1 MSVRARVFPRTLV
14 PMMTV
19 HKLSTG
25 DGHLYYTQEVA
36 SGDQL
41 RSGDRELG
49 DYYQVT
55 GMPPGQWVGSGVEHF
70 GLDGAVAEA
79 QMDAL
84 YGGGYSPID
93 PAKITEKQ
101 DALRTEA
108 EEAVRVRYACEA
120 YAALS
125 QYRPGESNLDV
136 IQGLGTTRSSFYRML
151 DRHRELGNFDR
162 FTAAHETGDEQ
173 AFIDGYVMTQ
183 PQARA
188 ATAAGKEAIAE
199 GNDDWIDA
207 TRLGKKPGEYVQEPA
222 NDFTRALDEEH
233 RRHFKTHDA
242 PPTDAE
248 RKEIRNRVAGQMF
261 RDTHGRDAT
270 GVELATFVANNTAPR
285 QQSVAGYDLVFT
297 PTKSVSMAW
306 GLGDENLRSGI
317 EAAHEAAI
325 TDVVS
330 YLEDNAIYARRGRG
344 GVEQID
350 TDKGLV
356 ATKFR
361 HYDSRNG
368 DPNLHDH
375 LVVAN
380 RVKGADGKWSTLD
393 GRMIHQYG
401 VAASELYNSRIMHH
415 IHDRL
420 GLEFTPVEAR
430 GKQIFELAGI
440 TRGEVAAFSSRSA
453 SIKETMAEVEAAF
466 ITDHGHAPTA
476 KQRIALAQQATLA
489 TRPAKEGPH
498 SLAQLNEMWRQKA
511 ATVTPNLPTGEHLA
525 EHLRAAS
532 TARAEEVTVAAAA
545 LEATPEAERVAAI
558 IARLSESRSAWRGSN
573 IEAETL
579 RYYREATSGVSSD
592 PEAIAATVD
601 AVKAA
606 SVSMTPTLNV
616 PLPTN
621 RELVRADG
629 TSIYQTANRELFT
642 SHGIIAAET
651 YLVEAATTSQVIP
664 AATTDVFTA
673 QLEKARAAGAQLS
686 DAQVSMAREFVTG
699 DRLLGLGIGPAGAGK
714 TSLTRLVVDT
724 AHASG
729 HQVYGVAPTAAAADV
744 VSDSMGIT
752 ATTVDAFLHAET
764 SPLSVGDVLMVD
776 EIGMVS
782 TPKLAELVATAE
794 AAGAVVRGVGDDRQ
808 LAAIGSGGA
817 LRMIDNATALPRLE
831 EVYRFRDP
839 ANPAEVNEAEV
850 AASLALREPPVA
862 GEDRPF
868 DWYVGQCRVRA
879 GDEETVLREVFSAW
893 VTDTEAGR
901 NTLMMAPSNAQVT
914 ALNELAQ
921 ARAMH
926 RGELDTSTH
935 TTTEADATIYGH
947 DRVVTRRNA
956 RALGLNQGKDFVK
969 NGDTWDVNRVHAD
982 GRLTVTHTGHGGKIT
997 LPAAYVAE
1005 NVELGYASTIN
1016 RAQGATVDTAHTV
1029 LDATTDRAGAYVG
1042 ATRGKFGNH
1051 LYVVTGENSTR
1062 DEVLE
1067 TITGAYETNLSVHEQ
1082 VERLR
1087 AENRSVPER
1096 LGLYTALSDQAR
1108 SQAME
1113 HVAIQALGATRAA
1126 GLKATPAWGALAHE
1140 LADAT
1145 EAGLDPVELLAEAH
1159 EQRDFTGSKDDSA
1172 VLHWRVKGLREHEAE
1187 VHDPAAPR
1195 PFAAIP
1201 EEHLDRL
1208 LATARAQTA
1217 EEPAAAVED
1226 PAWHTRPHGLT
1237 TTAHLRSRRAGM
1249 MEAATAHD
1257 SDEYRCELAAIDAEL
1272 SRRAFLSPTQ
1282 KTLEEV
1288 TRGERPRSETNHTLA
1303 DGLAAEK
1310 AIRAAAPTTTGAGL
1324 EDTDR
1329 AALTHGVSGHTAPTY
1344 WAESPYTPAAM
1355 REVLDAHHADIGE
1368 LTALRGKQL
1377 AAERPAWTEALGEV
1391 PANPKNAARWYRVA
1405 GEVDAYRATYRITEE
1420 KAIPKQYAESE
1431 RGQYLAGQI
1440 TDVHK
1445 RGALS
1450 NKPGPT
1456 GEQVEATAQRATE
1469 KRAPVETQT
1478 PAEAQITVSTDERT
1492 NAVENLWDAVERDY
1506 AAERAAYAERD
1517 AAQGVLDAART
1528 RLENSTREVD
1538 SIRERLLNNA
1548 RAHYAPVEDAAARL
1562 DSAGFFTRSA
1572 REAEYQQA
1580 VEDYRSQYGTET
1592 PPRAEDERWL
1602 AQHPEYTQA
1611 QERAEKDRGDVA
1623 AAEAEYGA
1631 VDDAAHQATSQRENS
1646 YQAYA
1651 TARDDNPHTRV
1662 VTANMNSD
1670 QRGRATDLQTAR
1682 DQRHLA
1688 AGTRP
1693 GTVRERNRSAART
1706 TSRPS
1711 QQRAPQQQAQQR
1723 IQRTPPS
1730 TRRL

>member
-1 MSVRARVFPRTLV
+1 MLV

-70 GLDGAVAEA
+70 ELDGAVTEA

-84 YGGGYSPID
+84 FGEGYSPLDPSTLTVEQNAARTAAVEGVRLDAARSAFETLKLRID
-93 PAKITEKQ
+93 GAPQHEIARS
-101 DALRTEA
+101 L
-108 EEAVRVRYACEA
+108 
-120 YAALS
+120 
-125 QYRPGESNLDV
+125 N
-136 IQGLGTTRSSFYRML
+136 TTQKTVSL
-151 DRHRELGNFDR
+151 TLARHAELGNYALAEKALEAENPELFYAGYR
-162 FTAAHETGDEQ
+162 MTKGENRAAEAAGNRAVETGNE
-173 AFIDGYVMTQ
+173 
-183 PQARA
+183 
-188 ATAAGKEAIAE
+188 
-199 GNDDWIDA
+199 DWIDA

-222 NDFTRALDEEH
+222 NEFTKALNEEYG
-233 RRHFKTHDA
+233 RHFRLHDS

-261 RDTHGRDAT
+261 RNAHGRDAT

-306 GLGDENLRSGI
+306 GLGEENLRSGI

-325 TDVVS
+325 ADVVS

-420 GLEFTPVEAR
+420 GLEFTPTEAR

-440 TRGEVAAFSSRSA
+440 TRTEVAAFSSRAA

-466 ITDHGHAPTA
+466 IADHGHAPTA

-511 ATVTPNLPTGEHLA
+511 ATVTPNLPTGEGLA

-545 LEATPEAERVAAI
+545 LEATPEHERVAAI
-558 IARLSESRSAWRGSN
+558 IDRLAESRSSWRGSN

-579 RYYREATSGVSSD
+579 RYYREATGGVTAD
-592 PEAIAATVD
+592 PEAITATVQ

-606 SVSMTPTLNV
+606 SVSMTPELNV
-616 PLPTN
+616 PLPTD

-629 TSIYQTANRELFT
+629 TSIYQTANREVFT

-651 YLVEAATTSQVIP
+651 LLVEAATTSQVIP
-664 AATTDVFTA
+664 AATTDVFTTE
-673 QLEKARAAGAQLS
+673 LEKAREAGVQLS
-686 DAQVSMAREFVTG
+686 DAQANMAREFVTS
-699 DRLLGLGIGPAGAGK
+699 DRLLALGIGPAGAGK

-724 AHASG
+724 AEAAG

-744 VSDSMGIT
+744 MGDSMGIT
-752 ATTVDAFLHAET
+752 ATTVDAFLNAKK
-764 SPLSVGDVLMVD
+764 SPLGVGDVLMVD
-776 EIGMVS
+776 EIGMVA

-817 LRMIDNATALPRLE
+817 LRMIDNAASLPRLE
-831 EVYRFRDP
+831 EVYRFRNP

-850 AASLALREPPVA
+850 AASLALREPPAA

-868 DWYVGQCRVRA
+868 DWYVAHGRVRA
-879 GDEETVLREVFSAW
+879 GDEDTVLREVFGAW

-901 NTLMMAPSNAQVT
+901 SALMMAPTNAQVA
-914 ALNELAQ
+914 ALNEMAQ
-921 ARAMH
+921 ARALH
-926 RGELDTSTH
+926 RGELDTTAH
-935 TTTEADATIYGH
+935 VTTEADATIYGR

-956 RALGLNQGKDFVK
+956 RTLGLNQGRDFVK
-969 NGDTWDVNRVHAD
+969 NGDTWDVNQVHED
-982 GRLTVTHTGHGGKIT
+982 GRLTVTHAGHGGRIT
-997 LPAAYVAE
+997 LPAAYVAQ

-1042 ATRGKFGNH
+1042 ATRGKFGNN

-1067 TITGAYETNLSVHEQ
+1067 TITGAYETNVSVHEQ
-1082 VERLR
+1082 ITRLR

-1096 LGLYTALSDQAR
+1096 LGLYTALTDQAR
-1108 SQAME
+1108 AQAMGQ
-1113 HVAIQALGATRAA
+1113 VAVEALGATRAA
-1126 GLKATPAWGALAHE
+1126 QLRAAPAWDALATE
-1140 LADAT
+1140 LANAT
-1145 EAGLDPVELLAEAH
+1145 EAGLEPVELLTRAH
-1159 EQRDFTGSKDDSA
+1159 AQRDFGDSKDDAA
-1172 VLHWRVKGLREHEAE
+1172 VLHWRVKGLRADDQVLHETTG
-1187 VHDPAAPR
+1187 PR
-1195 PFAAIP
+1195 PFATIP
-1201 EEHLDRL
+1201 DEHLDKLVTR
-1208 LATARAQTA
+1208 ARAEAERTRNTA
-1217 EEPAAAVED
+1217 APTTAVED
-1226 PAWHTRPHGLT
+1226 PAWHTRPHALE
-1237 TTAHLRSRRAGM
+1237 TTAHLFSRRAGM
-1249 MEAATAHD
+1249 MDGATTHD
-1257 SDEYRCELAAIDAEL
+1257 TDEYRWELASIDAEL
-1272 SRRAFLSPTQ
+1272 SRRAFLSPAQ
-1282 KTLEEV
+1282 KSLEEL
-1288 TRGERPRSETNHTLA
+1288 TRGERPRSETTHTLA
-1303 DGLAAEK
+1303 EGLAAEK
-1310 AIRAAAPTTTGAGL
+1310 AIRDAALPTTTAVL
-1324 EDTDR
+1324 SEQEPET
-1329 AALTHGVSGHTAPTY
+1329 LTHGVSGHTAGTY
-1344 WAESPYTPAAM
+1344 WLEQPYTPEAM
-1355 REVLDAHHADIGE
+1355 RTILDAHHADIGK
-1368 LTALRGKQL
+1368 LTVLRGQQL
-1377 AAERPAWTEALGEV
+1377 AAERPAWTDALGEV
-1391 PANPKNAARWYRVA
+1391 PANPGNAARWYRVA
-1405 GEVDAYRATYRITEE
+1405 GEVDAYRATYRITDE
-1420 KAIPKQYAESE
+1420 KPIPKQYAESE
-1431 RGQYLAGQI
+1431 RGAYLAGQI

-1450 NKPGPT
+1450 HKPGPT
-1456 GEQVEATAQRATE
+1456 GEQVETTAQRVTQ
-1469 KRAPVETQT
+1469 KRTTVETPT
-1478 PAEAQITVSTDERT
+1478 EAETTIT
-1492 NAVENLWDAVERDY
+1492 
-1506 AAERAAYAERD
+1506 
-1517 AAQGVLDAART
+1517 DAAR
-1528 RLENSTREVD
+1528 
-1538 SIRERLLNNA
+1538 A
-1548 RAHYAPVEDAAARL
+1548 RRAALIARMTG
-1562 DSAGFFTRSA
+1562 SK
-1572 REAEYQQA
+1572 
-1580 VEDYRSQYGTET
+1580 ET
-1592 PPRAEDERWL
+1592 PAMAPTDQNSVDRANESELDKKMREL
-1602 AQHPEYTQA
+1602 K
-1611 QERAEKDRGDVA
+1611 ERA
-1623 AAEAEYGA
+1623 
-1631 VDDAAHQATSQRENS
+1631 
-1646 YQAYA
+1646 
-1651 TARDDNPHTRV
+1651 
-1662 VTANMNSD
+1662 
-1670 QRGRATDLQTAR
+1670 
-1682 DQRHLA
+1682 
-1688 AGTRP
+1688 
-1693 GTVRERNRSAART
+1693 AART
-1706 TSRPS
+1706 TRPQTGS
-1711 QQRAPQQQAQQR
+1711 AGGGQDEKERQQQIAAQQR
-1723 IQRTPPS
+1723 QQQQHRG
-1730 TRRL
+1730 RHL

>member
-1 MSVRARVFPRTLV
+1 
-14 PMMTV
+14 MTV

-25 DGHLYYTQEVA
+25 DGHLYYSQEVA

-70 GLDGAVAEA
+70 GLDGAVTEA

-84 YGGGYSPID
+84 YGDGYSPID
-93 PAKITEKQ
+93 PAK
-101 DALRTEA
+101 LA
-108 EEAVRVRYACEA
+108 EEQFASYDAAWEAARVSAAQKAFE
-120 YAALS
+120 ALS
-125 QYRPGESNLDV
+125 IHADGGGESAV
-136 IQGLGTTRSSFYRML
+136 VRALGVHRATLYRML
-151 DRHRELGNFDR
+151 SKHEELGNRGRFD
-162 FTAAHETGDEQ
+162 AARESGDTQ
-173 AFIDGYVMTQ
+173 GFIDGYVMT
-183 PQARA
+183 PAESRA
-188 ATAAGKEAIAE
+188 AIAAAKAAITE
-199 GNDDWIDA
+199 GNDDWTEA

-248 RKEIRNRVAGQMF
+248 RKEIRNRVASQMF
-261 RDTHGRDAT
+261 RATHGRDAT
-270 GVELATFVANNTAPR
+270 GVELATFMANNTAPR

-306 GLGDENLRSGI
+306 GLGDENLRTGI

-325 TDVVS
+325 ADVVS

-380 RVKGADGKWSTLD
+380 RVKGADGRWSTLD
-393 GRMIHQYG
+393 GRMIYQYN

-466 ITDHGHAPTA
+466 IADHGHAPTA

-489 TRPAKEGPH
+489 TRPAKDGPH
-498 SLAQLNEMWRQKA
+498 SLAELNEMWREKA
-511 ATVTPNLPTGEHLA
+511 ATVTPNLPTGEALA

-532 TARAEEVTVAAAA
+532 TARAEEVTVAAAG
-545 LEATPEAERVAAI
+545 LEATPEHERVAAI
-558 IARLSESRSAWRGSN
+558 IDRLAESRSSWRGSN

-579 RYYREATSGVSSD
+579 RYYREATSGVTAD
-592 PEAIAATVD
+592 PEAITATVQ

-606 SVSMTPTLNV
+606 SVSMTPELNV
-616 PLPTN
+616 PLPTD

-629 TSIYQTANRELFT
+629 TSIYQTANREVFT

-651 YLVEAATTSQVIP
+651 LLVEAATTSQVIP

-699 DRLLGLGIGPAGAGK
+699 DRLLRLGIGPAGAGK

-744 VSDSMGIT
+744 MGDSMGIT

-764 SPLSVGDVLMVD
+764 SPLGVGDVLMVD

-831 EVYRFRDP
+831 EVYRFRNP

-850 AASLALREPPVA
+850 TASLALREPPAA

-868 DWYVGQCRVRA
+868 DWYVGQGRVRA

-901 NTLMMAPSNAQVT
+901 NTLMMAPTNAQVT

-969 NGDTWDVNRVHAD
+969 NGDTWDVNQVHAD
-982 GRLTVTHTGHGGKIT
+982 GRLTVTHTEHGGKIT

-1016 RAQGATVDTAHTV
+1016 RAQGATVDTSHTV

-1042 ATRGKFGNH
+1042 ATRGKFGND
-1051 LYVVTGENSTR
+1051 LYVVTGENTTR

-1067 TITGAYETNLSVHEQ
+1067 TITAAYETNLSVHEQ
-1082 VERLR
+1082 MERLR

-1096 LGLYTALSDQAR
+1096 LGLYTALTDQAR
-1108 SQAME
+1108 SQAMGQ
-1113 HVAIQALGATRAA
+1113 VAVEALGVTRAA
-1126 GLKATPAWGALAHE
+1126 ELRAAPAWDALATE
-1140 LADAT
+1140 LANAT
-1145 EAGLDPVELLAEAH
+1145 EAGLEPVELLARAH
-1159 EQRDFTGSKDDSA
+1159 AQRDFGDSQDDAA
-1172 VLHWRVKGLREHEAE
+1172 VLHWRVKGLRADDQVLHESTG
-1187 VHDPAAPR
+1187 PR

-1201 EEHLDRL
+1201 DEHLDKL
-1208 LATARAQTA
+1208 VARARETA
-1217 EEPAAAVED
+1217 ADTPSAAMDD
-1226 PAWHTRPHGLT
+1226 PNWHTRPHALE
-1237 TTAHLRSRRAGM
+1237 TTAHLSSRRAGM
-1249 MEAATAHD
+1249 MDGATTHD
-1257 SDEYRCELAAIDAEL
+1257 SDEYRWELASIDAEL

-1282 KTLEEV
+1282 KSLEEV
-1288 TRGERPRSETNHTLA
+1288 TRGERPRSETAHTLA
-1303 DGLAAEK
+1303 EGLAQEK
-1310 AIRAAAPTTTGAGL
+1310 AIRDAALPTTSAVLAEQDPET
-1324 EDTDR
+1324 
-1329 AALTHGVSGHTAPTY
+1329 LTHGVSGHTAGTY
-1344 WAESPYTPAAM
+1344 WLEQPYTPEAM
-1355 REVLDAHHADIGE
+1355 RAILNAHHADIGE
-1368 LTALRGKQL
+1368 LTVLRGKQL
-1377 AAERPAWTEALGEV
+1377 AAERPAWTDSLGDV

-1405 GEVDAYRATYRITEE
+1405 GEVDAYRATYRITDEN
-1420 KAIPKQYAESE
+1420 AIPKQYAESE

-1456 GEQVEATAQRATE
+1456 GEQVEATAAAATSERAQG
-1469 KRAPVETQT
+1469 ETVT
-1478 PAEAQITVSTDERT
+1478 PAEAEVTVSTDERT
-1492 NAVENLWDAVERDY
+1492 QAVENLWDVVERDY
-1506 AAERAAYAERD
+1506 KAEQATHADRD
-1517 AAQGVLDAART
+1517 AARAALEAARVK
-1528 RLENSTREVD
+1528 LQESTQHRD
-1538 SIRERLLNNA
+1538 SVADQLIDTA
-1548 RAHYAPVEDAAARL
+1548 RADYAPVEAAAARVE
-1562 DSAGFFTRSA
+1562 AANFFTRSA
-1572 REAEYQQA
+1572 READYQHA
-1580 VEDYRSQYGTET
+1580 VTDYHQQYGQDT
-1592 PPRAEDERWL
+1592 PPTRDDEQWL
-1602 AQHPEYTQA
+1602 SQHPDYARA
-1611 QERAEKDRGDVA
+1611 QQQVTEDRSELATAETVAEVAERHA
-1623 AAEAEYGA
+1623 
-1631 VDDAAHQATSQRENS
+1631 QTATATREQS
-1646 YQAYA
+1646 YQAYT
-1651 TARDDNPHTRV
+1651 TARDENPRTRV
-1662 VTANMNSD
+1662 GTSRMNSE
-1670 QRGRATDLQTAR
+1670 QMARVTDLQAAK
-1682 DQRHLA
+1682 DHRHLA

-1693 GTVRERNRSAART
+1693 GEARARLRAEAAKSAPPAQTSVTRTARSI
-1706 TSRPS
+1706 
-1711 QQRAPQQQAQQR
+1711 QQHHAQQAH
-1723 IQRTPPS
+1723 
-1730 TRRL
+1730 RRGRSL

>member
-1 MSVRARVFPRTLV
+1 MPRSCV
-14 PMMTV
+14 NVEPMMTV

-70 GLDGAVAEA
+70 RLDGAVTEA

-84 YGGGYSPID
+84 YGDGYSPID
-93 PAKITEKQ
+93 PAK
-101 DALRTEA
+101 LA
-108 EEAVRVRYACEA
+108 EEQSASYDAAWEAARVSAAQKAFE
-120 YAALS
+120 ALS
-125 QYRPGESNLDV
+125 IHADGGGESAV
-136 IQGLGTTRSSFYRML
+136 VRALGVHRATLYRML
-151 DRHRELGNFDR
+151 SKHEELGNRGRFD
-162 FTAAHETGDEQ
+162 AARESGDTQ
-173 AFIDGYVMTQ
+173 GFVDGYVMT
-183 PQARA
+183 PAESRA
-188 ATAAGKEAIAE
+188 AIAAAKAAITE
-199 GNDDWIDA
+199 GNDDWTEA

-270 GVELATFVANNTAPR
+270 GVELATFMAHNTAPR

-297 PTKSVSMAW
+297 PAKSVSMAW
-306 GLGDENLRSGI
+306 GLGDENLRTGI

-325 TDVVS
+325 ADVVS

-380 RVKGADGKWSTLD
+380 RVKGADGRWSTLD
-393 GRMIHQYG
+393 GRMIYQYN

-466 ITDHGHAPTA
+466 IADHGHAPTA

-498 SLAQLNEMWRQKA
+498 SLAQLNEMWREKA
-511 ATVTPNLPTGEHLA
+511 VTVTPNLPTGEALA

-532 TARAEEVTVAAAA
+532 TARAGAVTVAAAG
-545 LEATPEAERVAAI
+545 LEATPEHERVAAI
-558 IARLSESRSAWRGSN
+558 IARLSESRSTWRGSN

-579 RYYREATSGVSSD
+579 RYYREATGGVTAD

-606 SVSMTPTLNV
+606 SVSMTPGLNV

-621 RELVRADG
+621 RELLRADG

-764 SPLSVGDVLMVD
+764 SPLGVGDVLMVD

-831 EVYRFRDP
+831 EVYRFRNP

-868 DWYVGQCRVRA
+868 DWYVGQGRVRA

-901 NTLMMAPSNAQVT
+901 NTLMMAPTNAQVT

-982 GRLTVTHTGHGGKIT
+982 GRLTVTHTEHGGKIT

-1051 LYVVTGENSTR
+1051 LYVVTGENTTR

-1067 TITGAYETNLSVHEQ
+1067 TITGAYETNLSVHGQ

-1126 GLKATPAWGALAHE
+1126 ELKSTDAWGALAHE
-1140 LADAT
+1140 LAGAT
-1145 EAGLDPVELLAEAH
+1145 EAGLDPVELLAQAH

-1172 VLHWRVKGLREHEAE
+1172 VLHWRVRGLREHEAE
-1187 VHDPAAPR
+1187 VHDPTAHR

-1201 EEHLDRL
+1201 DEHLDRL
-1208 LATARAQTA
+1208 LNTARAQAA
-1217 EEPAAAVED
+1217 EKPAVVED
-1226 PAWHTRPHGLT
+1226 PAWHTRPHGLS

-1249 MEAATAHD
+1249 TEAATAHD

-1272 SRRAFLSPTQ
+1272 SRRAVLSPTQ

-1303 DGLAAEK
+1303 EGLAAEK
-1310 AIRAAAPTTTGAGL
+1310 AIREAAPATTGTGL

-1344 WAESPYTPAAM
+1344 WADSPYTPAVM
-1355 REVLDAHHADIGE
+1355 REVLQAHHTDIGE
-1368 LTALRGKQL
+1368 LTALRGQQL
-1377 AAERPAWTEALGEV
+1377 AAERPAWTGALGEV

-1405 GEVDAYRATYRITEE
+1405 GEVDAYRATYRITDE
-1420 KAIPKQYAESE
+1420 KPIPKRYAESE
-1431 RGQYLAGQI
+1431 RGAYLAGQI

-1469 KRAPVETQT
+1469 KRATVETQT
-1478 PAEAQITVSTDERT
+1478 PAEAQITASTDERT

-1538 SIRERLLNNA
+1538 SIRERLLDNA
-1548 RAHYAPVEDAAARL
+1548 RADYAPVEEAAARL

-1580 VEDYRSQYGTET
+1580 VEDYRSQYGIET

-1611 QERAEKDRGDVA
+1611 QERAEQDRGDVA

-1631 VDDAAHQATSQRENS
+1631 VDNAAHQATSQRENS

-1662 VTANMNSD
+1662 VTANMNPD

-1693 GTVRERNRSAART
+1693 GTVRERNRSTART

-1711 QQRAPQQQAQQR
+1711 QQRTPQQQAQQR

>member
-1 MSVRARVFPRTLV
+1 MSLRFRVIPRTLV
-14 PMMTV
+14 LMMTV

-41 RSGDRELG
+41 RSEDRELG

-70 GLDGAVAEA
+70 ELDGAVTEV

-84 YGGGYSPID
+84 FGDGYSPID
-93 PAKITEKQ
+93 PGQLEQEQAEIR
-101 DALRTEA
+101 AAA
-108 EEAVRVRYACEA
+108 EEAVRVKYARET

-125 QYRPGESNLDV
+125 QYRPGEPNLQT
-136 IQGLGTTRSSFYRML
+136 IQALGTSRSSFYRML
-151 DRHRELGNFDR
+151 DRHRELGNYKR
-162 FTAAHETGDEQ
+162 FKDASATGDEQ
-173 AFIDGYVMTQ
+173 GFIDGYVMTKAQ
-183 PQARA
+183 SQE
-188 ATAAGKEAIAE
+188 ATAAGKDAIAE
-199 GNDDWIDA
+199 GNDDWVDA
-207 TRLGKKPGEYVQEPA
+207 TRLGRKPGEYVQEPA

-248 RKEIRNRVAGQMF
+248 RKEIRSRVAGQLF

-270 GVELATFVANNTAPR
+270 GVELATFIANNTAPR

-325 TDVVS
+325 ADVVS

-380 RVKGADGKWSTLD
+380 RVKGADGRWSTLD

-466 ITDHGHAPTA
+466 IADHGHAPTA

-498 SLAQLNEMWRQKA
+498 SLAELNEMWREKA
-511 ATVTPNLPTGEHLA
+511 ATVTPTLPTGEALA

-532 TARAEEVTVAAAA
+532 TARAEAVTVAAAA
-545 LEATPEAERVAAI
+545 LEATPEHERVAAI
-558 IARLSESRSAWRGSN
+558 IARLSESRSTWRGSN

-579 RYYREATSGVSSD
+579 RYYREATSGVSAD
-592 PEAIAATVD
+592 PDAITATVE

-606 SVSMTPTLNV
+606 SVSMTPGLNV
-616 PLPTN
+616 PLPTD
-621 RELVRADG
+621 RELLRADG
-629 TSIYQTANRELFT
+629 TSIYEAANRELFT

-651 YLVEAATTSQVIP
+651 YLVEAATTAQVIP

-673 QLEKARAAGAQLS
+673 PLEKARAAGVQLS
-686 DAQVSMAREFVTG
+686 DAQVNMAREFVTG

-724 AHASG
+724 AHAAG

-764 SPLSVGDVLMVD
+764 SPLAVGDVLMVD

-817 LRMIDNATALPRLE
+817 LRMIDNAAPLPRLE
-831 EVYRFRDP
+831 EVYRFRNP
-839 ANPAEVNEAEV
+839 ANPAEVNEGEV

-868 DWYVGQCRVRA
+868 DWYVGQGRVRA
-879 GDEETVLREVFSAW
+879 GDEETVLREVFTAW

-901 NTLMMAPSNAQVT
+901 TTLMMAPTNGQVT
-914 ALNELAQ
+914 ALNEMAQ
-921 ARAMH
+921 ARALH
-926 RGELDTSTH
+926 RGDLDTSAQV
-935 TTTEADATIYGH
+935 TTEADATIYGH

-956 RALGLNQGKDFVK
+956 RTLGLNQGKDFVK

-997 LPAAYVAE
+997 LPAAYVAQ

-1042 ATRGKFGNH
+1042 ATRGKFGNN

-1126 GLKATPAWGALAHE
+1126 ELKATPAWGALAHE

-1172 VLHWRVKGLREHEAE
+1172 VLHWRVKGLREHDAE
-1187 VHDPAAPR
+1187 VHDPSAHR

-1201 EEHLDRL
+1201 DEHLDRL
-1208 LATARAQTA
+1208 LDTARAQAA
-1217 EEPAAAVED
+1217 EEPAAVED

-1249 MEAATAHD
+1249 MDGATAHD

-1282 KTLEEV
+1282 KSLEEV
-1288 TRGERPRSETNHTLA
+1288 TRGERPRSETHHTLA
-1303 DGLAAEK
+1303 EGLAEEK
-1310 AIRAAAPTTTGAGL
+1310 AIRAAAPTTTGSGL
-1324 EDTDR
+1324 ADTDR

-1355 REVLDAHHADIGE
+1355 REVLEAHHADIGE
-1368 LTALRGKQL
+1368 LTVLRGQQL
-1377 AAERPAWTEALGEV
+1377 ATERPAWTDALGDV

-1405 GEVDAYRATYRITEE
+1405 GEVDAYRATYRITDE
-1420 KAIPKQYAESE
+1420 KPIPKQYVESE
-1431 RGQYLAGQI
+1431 RGAYLAGQI

-1450 NKPGPT
+1450 NKPGPA

-1469 KRAPVETQT
+1469 KRSTVETQT
-1478 PAEAQITVSTDERT
+1478 PAEEQITVSTDERT

-1517 AAQGVLDAART
+1517 TAQGVLDAART

-1548 RAHYAPVEDAAARL
+1548 RADYAPVEDAAARL

-1611 QERAEKDRGDVA
+1611 QERAEQDRGDVA

-1631 VDDAAHQATSQRENS
+1631 VDNAAHQATSQRENS

-1662 VTANMNSD
+1662 VTANMNSE